1 VTRITDFGLF
11 VELEEG
17 IEGLLHISELPANQ
31 SQSRFQPDDVIQAEV
46 IHVSRRDQKLGL
58 SIKRMEESSE
68 KELYKSYVNS
78 KKEATSN
85 LGDLLRRQ
93 MVEMQDQ
100 KTEETT
106 DSGPE
111 TPSGERTDP

>member
-1 VTRITDFGLF
+1 
-11 VELEEG
+11 
-17 IEGLLHISELPANQ
+17 
-31 SQSRFQPDDVIQAEV
+31 
-46 IHVSRRDQKLGL
+46 
-58 SIKRMEESSE
+58 MEESSE

-100 KTEETT
+100 KTEEKPQTEENT
-106 DSGPE
+106 DFGPE